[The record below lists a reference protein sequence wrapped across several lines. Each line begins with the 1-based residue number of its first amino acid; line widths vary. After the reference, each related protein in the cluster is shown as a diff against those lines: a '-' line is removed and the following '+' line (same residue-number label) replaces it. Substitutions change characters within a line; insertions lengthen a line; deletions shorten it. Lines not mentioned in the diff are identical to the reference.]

1 MRQARAFIKKG
12 NRNDSPATTT
22 SLSELFHTAF
32 DPFTNRKM
40 SIDPRPRERQLS
52 LHAFPVLVFRG
63 HMHGLADGTHAVL
76 TPSVVTQKHPSLL
89 TVFDTTRG
97 RGAATHV
104 HQKNFRRGTVG
115 KLAFADLCCTARGM
129 RKEEETMLLILDAFS
144 TSLCCEEET
153 GLCCKALH
161 CLCFCGPQVGKKE

>member
-1 MRQARAFIKKG
+1 VLVFRGHTHGLADGTHAVLAPSVVIQQHL
-12 NRNDSPATTT
+12 T
-22 SLSELFHTAF
+22 SLAAW
-32 DPFTNRKM
+32 PV
-40 SIDPRPRERQLS
+40 RERQLS

-63 HMHGLADGTHAVL
+63 HTHGLADGTHAVL
-76 TPSVVTQKHPSLL
+76 TPSVMTQKHPAVL
-89 TVFDTTRG
+89 TVFHTTRG

-115 KLAFADLCCTARGM
+115 HLAFAVLSCAARGM
-129 RKEEETMLLILDAFS
+129 RKEEEAMLLILDTFS
-144 TSLCCEEET
+144 TSLCCKEET

>member
-1 MRQARAFIKKG
+1 
-12 NRNDSPATTT
+12 
-22 SLSELFHTAF
+22 
-32 DPFTNRKM
+32 M
-40 SIDPRPRERQLS
+40 SIDPRPRQLS

-63 HMHGLADGTHAVL
+63 HTHGLADGTHAVL
-76 TPSVVTQKHPSLL
+76 TLSVVTQKHPSLL

-129 RKEEETMLLILDAFS
+129 RKEEEKMLLILDTFS
-144 TSLCCEEET
+144 TSLCCEDET
-153 GLCCKALH
+153 GLYCKALH